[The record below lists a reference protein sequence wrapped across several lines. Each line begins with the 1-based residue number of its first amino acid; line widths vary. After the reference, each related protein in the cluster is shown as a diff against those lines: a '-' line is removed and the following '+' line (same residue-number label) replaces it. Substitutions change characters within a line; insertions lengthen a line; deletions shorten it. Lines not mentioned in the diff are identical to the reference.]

1 MGGHT
6 WDYCSRE
13 RGSTLLSC
21 WRVPISRNSVFSSF
35 GNRRSLT
42 IQCRMSSIHL
52 SIVWMASVWE
62 NNPSAGLKL
71 RYNWE
76 SSTEIAHMGKD
87 STHRRARIS
96 LWWPGMNKQL
106 KQVIDICEVCN
117 AFHTKNQQT
126 LVKIWVWY
134 FFSGP
139 LSGFS
144 WLLWTCHRLAPGVG
158 PLANQLQENMSGN
171 PS

>member
-1 MGGHT
+1 M
-6 WDYCSRE
+6 RKK
-13 RGSTLLSC
+13 
-21 WRVPISRNSVFSSF
+21 P
-35 GNRRSLT
+35 
-42 IQCRMSSIHL
+42 
-52 SIVWMASVWE
+52 
-62 NNPSAGLKL
+62 
-71 RYNWE
+71 
-76 SSTEIAHMGKD
+76 TEIAHTGKD
-87 STHRRARIS
+87 STLRRARTS
-96 LWWPGMNKQL
+96 LWWPKMNKQL
-106 KQVIDICEVCN
+106 KQFIDICEVCN

-171 PS
+171 PSQPLWNLVISRDKSQRRRQLGRVVRRWTFNSEARSSSPVLTSSWISSQ